1 MGAAAQSPISVDNRE
16 RRRCFVPHSSHLYGC
31 EAAPAANVNEASTG
45 VLVLAIVVMLLT
57 SACFSASETAM
68 MALNR
73 YRLGHLVNMKHRG
86 ATKASRLLQRPDR
99 LLGMILLGNNLLN
112 FIAAAFATVIGQRL
126 LGGDWGP
133 LVSAVVFTVIVLV
146 FAEVSPKTVAAQ
158 RPETVAFPSSYL
170 LQPLLKVFRP
180 LVALI
185 NSMSNLVAAP
195 LVTSA
200 KKESDDLSADEL
212 RTVVNERT
220 ALPRDR
226 QNMLLGILDL
236 ERGTIND
243 IMVPRSE
250 VVGIDLDAAPVQ
262 IAAAI
267 SESQHTRLP
276 VYQDTVNAV
285 QGILHL
291 RRAARFLRQ
300 DEFTKEDLL
309 QEMEEPYFVPEGT
322 PLHIQLVNFQRE
334 RQRIALVVD
343 EYGDVQGLVTLEDI
357 LEEIVGEFTTDVAAE
372 LAEVQRGD
380 DGSCIVEG
388 KAVLRDVNRSLGWE
402 LPTDGPRTLNGL
414 IVEHLER
421 IPESNVC
428 LQIGRYRLETLQIAD
443 NVVRT
448 VKAWETPAD
457 AAS

>member
-1 MGAAAQSPISVDNRE
+1 M
-16 RRRCFVPHSSHLYGC
+16 L
-31 EAAPAANVNEASTG
+31 
-45 VLVLAIVVMLLT
+45 LLAIVAMLLT

-73 YRLGHLVNMKHRG
+73 YRLSHLVNEKHRG
-86 ATKASRLLQRPDR
+86 ARKASRLLQRPDR
-99 LLGMILLGNNLLN
+99 LLGVILLGNNLLN
-112 FIAAAFATVIGQRL
+112 FIAASLATVIGQRL
-126 LGGDWGP
+126 LGADWGP

-170 LQPLLKVFRP
+170 LQPLLKVLHP

-195 LVTSA
+195 MVTST
-200 KKESDDLSADEL
+200 KEESDDLSAAEL

-220 ALPRDR
+220 VLPRDR

-236 ERGTIND
+236 ERGTVND

-250 VVGIDLDAAPVQ
+250 VVGIDLDADPAQ
-262 IAAAI
+262 IVATI
-267 SESQHTRLP
+267 GTSQHTRLP
-276 VYQDTVNAV
+276 VYRDTINSVE
-285 QGILHL
+285 GILHL
-291 RRAARFLRQ
+291 RRAVRVLRQ
-300 DEFTKEDLL
+300 DQFTEDALM
-309 QEMEEPYFVPEGT
+309 QEIEAPYFVPEGT
-322 PLHIQLVNFQRE
+322 PLHTQLVNFQKE
-334 RQRIALVVD
+334 KQRVGLVVD

-357 LEEIVGEFTTDVAAE
+357 LEEIVGEFTTDVAAQFAAVRQ
-372 LAEVQRGD
+372 LD
-380 DGSCIVEG
+380 DGCWAIEG

-402 LPTDGPRTLNGL
+402 LPTDGPRTMNGL
-414 IVEHLER
+414 VLEHLEF
-421 IPESNVC
+421 IPETSVC

-443 NVVRT
+443 NVVRS
-448 VKAWETPAD
+448 VKAWEVRAD

>member
-1 MGAAAQSPISVDNRE
+1 M
-16 RRRCFVPHSSHLYGC
+16 L
-31 EAAPAANVNEASTG
+31 
-45 VLVLAIVVMLLT
+45 LLAIVAMLLT

-73 YRLGHLVNMKHRG
+73 YRLSHLVNEKHRG
-86 ATKASRLLQRPDR
+86 ARKASRLLQRPDR
-99 LLGMILLGNNLLN
+99 LLGVILLGNNLLN
-112 FIAAAFATVIGQRL
+112 FLAASLATVIGQRL
-126 LGGDWGP
+126 LGADWGP
-133 LVSAVVFTVIVLV
+133 LASAVVFTVIVLV

-170 LQPLLKVFRP
+170 LQPLLKVLHP
-180 LVALI
+180 LVAII

-195 LVTSA
+195 MVTSSN
-200 KKESDDLSADEL
+200 KESDDLSAAEL

-250 VVGIDLDAAPVQ
+250 VVGIDLDADPAQ
-262 IAAAI
+262 IIAAI

-276 VYQDTVNAV
+276 VYRDTINSVE
-285 QGILHL
+285 GILHL

-300 DEFTKEDLL
+300 GELTKDVLKREI
-309 QEMEEPYFVPEGT
+309 EPPYFVPEGT
-322 PLHIQLVNFQRE
+322 PLHTQLVNFQKE
-334 RQRIALVVD
+334 KQRVGLVVD
-343 EYGDVQGLVTLEDI
+343 EYGEVQGLVTLEDI
-357 LEEIVGEFTTDVAAE
+357 LEEIVGEFTTDVAAQ
-372 LAEVQRGD
+372 LAEFRQLGD
-380 DGSCIVEG
+380 DRWAIEG

-414 IVEHLER
+414 ILEHLEF
-421 IPESNVC
+421 IPEANVC

-443 NVVRT
+443 NVVRS
-448 VKAWETPAD
+448 VKAWETSAD
-457 AAS
+457 VS

>member
-1 MGAAAQSPISVDNRE
+1 M
-16 RRRCFVPHSSHLYGC
+16 L
-31 EAAPAANVNEASTG
+31 
-45 VLVLAIVVMLLT
+45 LLAIVVMLLT

-73 YRLGHLVNMKHRG
+73 YRLSHLVNEKHRG
-86 ATKASRLLQRPDR
+86 ARKASRLLQRPDR
-99 LLGMILLGNNLLN
+99 LLGVILLGNNLLN
-112 FIAAAFATVIGQRL
+112 FIAASLATVIGQRL
-126 LGGDWGP
+126 LGADWGP
-133 LVSAVVFTVIVLV
+133 LASAVVFTVIVLV

-170 LQPLLKVFRP
+170 LQPLLKVLHP

-195 LVTSA
+195 MVTST
-200 KKESDDLSADEL
+200 KEESDDLSAAEL

-236 ERGTIND
+236 ERGTVND

-250 VVGIDLDAAPVQ
+250 VVGIDLDADPAQ
-262 IAAAI
+262 IVATI
-267 SESQHTRLP
+267 GTSQHTRLP
-276 VYQDTVNAV
+276 AYRNTINSVE
-285 QGILHL
+285 GILHL
-291 RRAARFLRQ
+291 RRAARVLRQ
-300 DEFTKEDLL
+300 DEFAEDVLM
-309 QEMEEPYFVPEGT
+309 QEIEAPYFVPEGT
-322 PLHIQLVNFQRE
+322 PLHTQLVNFQKQK
-334 RQRIALVVD
+334 QRVGLVVD

-357 LEEIVGEFTTDVAAE
+357 LEEIVGEFTTDVAAQFAAVRQ
-372 LAEVQRGD
+372 LD
-380 DGSCIVEG
+380 DGCWAIEG

-402 LPTDGPRTLNGL
+402 LPTDGPRTMNGL
-414 IVEHLER
+414 VLEHLEF
-421 IPESNVC
+421 IPETNVC

-443 NVVRT
+443 NVVRS
-448 VKAWETPAD
+448 VKAWEVRAD

>member
-1 MGAAAQSPISVDNRE
+1 MCHTQATLTDARPQPQ
-16 RRRCFVPHSSHLYGC
+16 P
-31 EAAPAANVNEASTG
+31 NVNEVSTG
-45 VLVLAIVVMLLT
+45 MLALAIVVMLLT
-57 SACFSASETAM
+57 SAYFSASETAM
-68 MALNR
+68 IALNR
-73 YRLGHLVNMKHRG
+73 YRLSHLVNKKHRG

-99 LLGMILLGNNLLN
+99 LLGVILLGNNLLN
-112 FIAAAFATVIGQRL
+112 FIAASLATVIGQRL
-126 LGGDWGP
+126 LGADWGP

-195 LVTSA
+195 LVTKA

-250 VVGIDLDAAPVQ
+250 VAGIDLDAGAAQ
-262 IAAAI
+262 IVASI

-276 VYQDTVNAV
+276 VYRDAVNNV
-285 QGILHL
+285 LGILHL

-300 DEFTKEDLL
+300 DEFTTEDLL

-322 PLHIQLVNFQRE
+322 PLHVQLVNFQRE

-372 LAEVQRGD
+372 LAELQRGD
-380 DGSCIVEG
+380 DGSYTVEG

-414 IVEHLER
+414 IVEHLEF
-421 IPESNVC
+421 IPEANVC
-428 LQIGRYRLETLQIAD
+428 LQIGRYRLETLQIVD

-448 VKAWETPAD
+448 VRAWEGPAD
-457 AAS
+457 ASAE

>member
-1 MGAAAQSPISVDNRE
+1 M
-16 RRRCFVPHSSHLYGC
+16 L
-31 EAAPAANVNEASTG
+31 
-45 VLVLAIVVMLLT
+45 LLAIVAMLLT

-73 YRLGHLVNMKHRG
+73 YRLSHLVNEKHRG
-86 ATKASRLLQRPDR
+86 ARKASRLLQRPDR
-99 LLGMILLGNNLLN
+99 LLGVILLGNNLLN
-112 FIAAAFATVIGQRL
+112 FIAASLATVIGQRL
-126 LGGDWGP
+126 LGADWGP

-170 LQPLLKVFRP
+170 LQPLLKVLHP

-195 LVTSA
+195 MVTST
-200 KKESDDLSADEL
+200 KEESDDLSAAEL

-220 ALPRDR
+220 VLPRDR

-236 ERGTIND
+236 ERGTVND

-250 VVGIDLDAAPVQ
+250 VVGIDLDADPAQ
-262 IAAAI
+262 IVATI
-267 SESQHTRLP
+267 GTSQHTRLP
-276 VYQDTVNAV
+276 VYRDTINSVE
-285 QGILHL
+285 GILHL
-291 RRAARFLRQ
+291 RRAVRVLRQ
-300 DEFTKEDLL
+300 DEFTEDALM
-309 QEMEEPYFVPEGT
+309 QEIEAPYFVPEGT
-322 PLHIQLVNFQRE
+322 PLHTQLVNFQKE
-334 RQRIALVVD
+334 KQRVGLVVD

-357 LEEIVGEFTTDVAAE
+357 LEEIVGEFTTDVAAQFAAVRQ
-372 LAEVQRGD
+372 LD
-380 DGSCIVEG
+380 DGCWAIEG

-402 LPTDGPRTLNGL
+402 LPTDGPRTMNGL
-414 IVEHLER
+414 VLEHLEF
-421 IPESNVC
+421 IPETSVC

-443 NVVRT
+443 NVVRS
-448 VKAWETPAD
+448 VKAWEVRAD